1 MKATGREII
10 NGAAWVAVETW
21 GRHLALFVVFV
32 ILARHLGPEAFGF
45 ATLAMVVPV
54 IVAVPV
60 TRGIP
65 EALIQRPNIES
76 IHFDS
81 AFWLLAVTGSAL
93 SGLVWAFAGAIAAAF
108 SQPVL
113 EDLVRWTSVVIVL
126 QALAAVPAAHLKRQL
141 HFRLFAL
148 R

>member
-1 MKATGREII
+1 MKAIGGAII

-21 GRHLALFVVFV
+21 GRQLAMFAVFV

-65 EALIQRPNIES
+65 EALIQRPDVES
-76 IHFDS
+76 
-81 AFWLLAVTGSAL
+81 
-93 SGLVWAFAGAIAAAF
+93 
-108 SQPVL
+108 
-113 EDLVRWTSVVIVL
+113 
-126 QALAAVPAAHLKRQL
+126 
-141 HFRLFAL
+141 
-148 R
+148 